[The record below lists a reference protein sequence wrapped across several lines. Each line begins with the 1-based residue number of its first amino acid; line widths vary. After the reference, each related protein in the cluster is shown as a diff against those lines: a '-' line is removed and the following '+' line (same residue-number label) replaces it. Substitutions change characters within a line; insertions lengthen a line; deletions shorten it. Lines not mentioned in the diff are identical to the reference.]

1 MSDTKALI
9 KKRAS
14 IKAKLTQFSAF
25 LLISKTCE
33 RLSDVQVIE
42 VEHRL
47 NLIETLYEKYDALQ
61 MDLEALVDDPSE
73 QYAEREEFEK
83 QYYGLVAS
91 ARHLISSVRSRRTDS
106 EVDVS
111 CSNHTHKQN
120 TIRLPKIDLPK
131 FSGSY
136 QDWLEFR
143 DTFTSIIHKNDS
155 IDKINKLH
163 YLRASLKGSA
173 SLVVDN
179 LDFRSENYDAAWKL
193 LCDRYD
199 NKRLLVNNHVQAL
212 FNIQP
217 IKHESSKSLRYVI
230 DTTNKNLR
238 ALSTLGQPVQH
249 WDTLVIYI
257 VTSKLDQVTNREWE
271 EHRNTLTDPPTL
283 NIFITFLSSRADLLE
298 TLEESRSSNSN
309 YSTHSVG
316 TKSKSFL
323 THTEDKSTQISCPL
337 CQQNHFIFS
346 CKDFRSLSPQDRL
359 KKVNSYKICVNC
371 LKSDHDVSKCKSGH
385 CKYCSKKHNTLL
397 HDHDTSP
404 NIQNI
409 VLSANHS
416 ATSRVVLLSTALVE
430 VLDDRGNHRQARIL
444 LDNGSTAN
452 FISEGFVPEERAC
465 EQSFVDTTTRNPDG
479 RFVVNIPLK
488 ESPDVLAVVQKCRRV
503 VEILHSAQYNLR
515 KWQSNSP
522 EIEHLKI
529 TNLQRFR
536 RIEQLKQHFWT
547 RFSND
552 YVLWLQ
558 ERTKWR
564 SSTGELKEG
573 TLVVIKDKGLP
584 PLMWLLGRIVRVLP
598 GKDGIARVADIRTRK
613 GVLRRAFN
621 TICPLPVDTTSN
633 VEDTSTGGVC

>member
-1 MSDTKALI
+1 
-9 KKRAS
+9 
-14 IKAKLTQFSAF
+14 
-25 LLISKTCE
+25 
-33 RLSDVQVIE
+33 
-42 VEHRL
+42 
-47 NLIETLYEKYDALQ
+47 

-257 VTSKLDQVTNREWE
+257 GTSKLDQVTNREWE

-430 VLDDRGNHRQARIL
+430 VMDDRGNHRQARIL

-503 VEILHSAQYNLR
+503 VETLQSAQYNLR

>member
-452 FISEGFVPEERAC
+452 FISEGF
-465 EQSFVDTTTRNPDG
+465 
-479 RFVVNIPLK
+479 
-488 ESPDVLAVVQKCRRV
+488 
-503 VEILHSAQYNLR
+503 
-515 KWQSNSP
+515 
-522 EIEHLKI
+522 IEHLKI